1 MRKMLLWLIMLLAP
15 IVVQATEYG
24 LYKKNCEIRYVVTSG
39 SVNVRETPSA
49 RGKLVGNLDAGDVIY
64 VDSENSVPD
73 GDAKWIKFSG
83 ESKYVSYDYV
93 RKEHN
98 PNYVAPK
105 VSAAKFNPFAGM
117 LLADI
122 PMWLIITVG
131 VTALLLAIISTC
143 VVAMDSYTFFFPPLI
158 GGLRHPNSRKYGY
171 PNRDV
176 YGEGMRTL
184 RFLRR
189 RVFSS
194 RLSSWRFCFS

>member
-24 LYKKNCEIRYVVTSG
+24 FYKKNCEIRYVVTSG

-49 RGKLVGNLDAGDVIY
+49 SGKLVGKLDAGDVIY

-143 VVAMDSYTFFFPPLI
+143 VAVSYTHL
-158 GGLRHPNSRKYGY
+158 
-171 PNRDV
+171 
-176 YGEGMRTL
+176 TL
-184 RFLRR
+184 PTN
-189 RVFSS
+189 
-194 RLSSWRFCFS
+194 